1 MDQDIEDRF
10 KDVLYEVRIV
20 NGLVIFNMLVLGA
33 ILLTVMGILWLR

>member
-33 ILLTVMGILWLR
+33 ILFTVMGILWLR